1 MNNNNNTD
9 SEQVRIDKWLWS
21 VRLFKTRAQAAE
33 ACQSGRV
40 KMDGACLKPSHT
52 VRVGERYD
60 LTIEQLHKQV
70 EVKQLLHSRVGA
82 KLVDNYLV
90 DLTPAEEYE
99 RIRIARE
106 FGFERRDRGIG
117 RPTKRDRRE
126 IEDFKYK

>member
-1 MNNNNNTD
+1 MSNNNTTD
-9 SEQVRIDKWLWS
+9 GEQVRIDKWLWS
-21 VRLFKTRAQAAE
+21 VRLFKTRSQAAE

-40 KMDGACLKPSHT
+40 KMGGVCLKPSHA

-60 LTIEQLHKQV
+60 ISIEQLHKQV
-70 EVKQLLHSRVGA
+70 EVKQLLHTRVGA

-90 DLTPAEEYE
+90 DLTPEEEYE